1 MHRRGS
7 PELVQEVQT
16 EGDLVSSLLAALVPL
31 EDVAPVAANSRQCIP
46 EVPVVHV
53 VHRQNSVSLHT
64 VYSLFIQHNFLS
76 IVKMVLPSTFYSC
89 SILTIRNERL
99 GPR

>member
-1 MHRRGS
+1 MPELHAGHLQKCLLILPAANAQARGS

-16 EGDLVSSLLAALVPL
+16 ESDLVSSLLAAVVPL

-53 VHRQNSVSLHT
+53 VHRQNRVSLHISPKP
-64 VYSLFIQHNFLS
+64 VSLSL
-76 IVKMVLPSTFYSC
+76 VLHPRA
-89 SILTIRNERL
+89 RNH
-99 GPR
+99 